1 MKPGV
6 QRLMDISARVV
17 AKSFN
22 FDQVEYY
29 HKWAVFQ
36 IEKIKWEIDH
46 PADKSK
52 GRNDE
57 DYQNMFEEQHR
68 TAIADV
74 IFLAIIKHSF
84 PEDADNIA
92 LYS

>member
-17 AKSFN
+17 AKSSN

-29 HKWAVFQ
+29 HKWAVARINKMNWDREHPTDQ
-36 IEKIKWEIDH
+36 SKEEK
-46 PADKSK
+46 
-52 GRNDE
+52 DE
-57 DYQNMFEEQHR
+57 SLRAIFETQNR

>member
-1 MKPGV
+1 M
-6 QRLMDISARVV
+6 MDISARVV

-36 IEKIKWEIDH
+36 IEKIKWERDH
-46 PADKSK
+46 PADQSK
-52 GRNDE
+52 GKKDGAS
-57 DYQNMFEEQHR
+57 QNMFEEQNR

>member
-1 MKPGV
+1 
-6 QRLMDISARVV
+6 MDISARVV

-22 FDQVEYY
+22 FDQVEYF
-29 HKWAVFQ
+29 HKWAVFRIAKIDWENNHPMEDQ
-36 IEKIKWEIDH
+36 SKEEK
-46 PADKSK
+46 
-52 GRNDE
+52 DE
-57 DYQNMFEEQHR
+57 FFRTMFEMQTR

-74 IFLAIIKHSF
+74 IFLSIIKHSF